1 MSTQVSHAPR
11 YVLADLLPG
20 ARVRDA
26 VLVTIGTASVALA
39 SQASISM
46 SWIES
51 NLHIPLPGTPV
62 PLSLSTF
69 AVLLT
74 GMSLGPIRAGL
85 SMLTFMVAG
94 MAGVP
99 WFAQQNH
106 GWNFASFGYIIG
118 YFAAAVVI
126 GELARRRWD
135 RTPLRTIAIAL
146 LGSLIIYACGLPWL
160 MGFLD
165 VGFDKGYELGVKPF
179 IPGDIIKSVAAA
191 LLLPATWAAVHRY
204 TDDDPSATS
213 SDE

>member
-1 MSTQVSHAPR
+1 MTTQVTHAPR

-26 VLVTIGTASVALA
+26 VLVLTGTASVALA
-39 SQASISM
+39 SQASISL
-46 SWIES
+46 SWVEN

-74 GMSLGPIRAGL
+74 GMSLGPIRSGL

-99 WFAQQNH
+99 WFAQHGH

-118 YFAAAVVI
+118 YFVAAVVI

-135 RTPLRTIAIAL
+135 RTPLRTVAIAL
-146 LGSLIIYACGLPWL
+146 LGSLLIYACGVPWL
-160 MGFLD
+160 MDFLN
-165 VGFDKGYELGVKPF
+165 VGFGKGFEYGVKPF

-191 LLLPATWAAVHRY
+191 LLLPATWAAVHRFA
-204 TDDDPSATS
+204 P
-213 SDE
+213 DE